1 MTDAKTDLFKPGDR
15 VYFTGWTP
23 PTPDFAP
30 AEPAEWA
37 TVTDYPTGDP
47 DRVSVVYDGQPDAV
61 FPAAVQYLVTAAD
74 APEPDPKTVVDLDA
88 HVSGLVLEERAR
100 QDARWGAPKH
110 LPNGTGSR
118 SYPIKGVHDDYSIS
132 EDNQAAEIADWA
144 KSECDLATA
153 AGDVTYRHILVEEH
167 FEALAEDDPEK
178 LFDELIQVAAVAQK
192 WCRALIEHQGVQ
204 R

>member
-1 MTDAKTDLFKPGDR
+1 MTTNDI
-15 VYFTGWTP
+15 
-23 PTPDFAP
+23 DFRIAR
-30 AEPAEWA
+30 EI
-37 TVTDYPTGDP
+37 
-47 DRVSVVYDGQPDAV
+47 
-61 FPAAVQYLVTAAD
+61 LN
-74 APEPDPKTVVDLDA
+74 
-88 HVSGLVLEERAR
+88 ERER
-100 QDARWGAPKH
+100 QDVKWGEPKD
-110 LPNGTGSR
+110 LPNGTGPR

-153 AGDVTYRHILVEEH
+153 DGDVTYRHILVEEH